1 MAKTGF
7 VIHNG
12 IKQIFTSGP
21 SSGNPVV
28 NGYAINGTLQG
39 PTVNYAQ
46 SFVVNSLETISAGG
60 RVWVR
65 KEEDQTKCAPDC
77 NAPTVSTLVKD
88 CSTNIFTVTSTN
100 VNATNSP
107 NTRVEVSTNNFAT
120 ILSTFNRSNSNG
132 TNNYN
137 IDLSNSGIVRGTTIY
152 FRLVNLC
159 SPTLSSSPSSI
170 VSDSCEVIPCCTP
183 TLNGVSID
191 GSTLYVGW
199 TLGAGSCLPVSAM
212 TVQTSTDQVTWT
224 SSTGSPTSPRTFG
237 IPTVTTYY
245 RVISNCLGGGTSAA
259 SNVLS
264 YGVAPPPPPP
274 PPPTT
279 VRLTWNVGLYGGYGD
294 GSFGISVNG
303 ISVVTSNVTDNS
315 YIDVPLNSEIFAY
328 VSAPSMYVEGN
339 MVPQFN
345 SHVYAVGP
353 NGDVIIRDNQPTN
366 PTAQI
371 SFTITGETSIY
382 ADASAFN
389 EGQPE
394 IN

>member
-107 NTRVEVSTNNFAT
+107 NTRIEVSTDNFAT

-170 VSDSCEVIPCCTP
+170 VSGSCEVVSCCTP

-191 GSTLYVGW
+191 GGVLYVGW
-199 TLGAGSCLPVSAM
+199 TLGAGSCLPVSAV
-212 TVQTSTDQVTWT
+212 TVQSSTDQITWT
-224 SSTGSPTSPRTFG
+224 GNTGSSTSPRTFG

-245 RVISNCLGGGTSAA
+245 RVVSNCLGGGTSAA

-264 YGVAPPPPPP
+264 YTVTPPPPPP
-274 PPPTT
+274 VATRQSLA
-279 VRLTWNVGLYGGYGD
+279 VSGGATAIEACTDYN
-294 GSFGISVNG
+294 SV
-303 ISVVTSNVTDNS
+303 S
-315 YIDVPLNSEIFAY
+315 PLNTKTIWFSDLEDFMDVATIYRA
-328 VSAPSMYVEGN
+328 ET
-339 MVPQFN
+339 
-345 SHVYAVGP
+345 
-353 NGDVIIRDNQPTN
+353 GDTKATKGWYSDGVTN
-366 PTAQI
+366 RYWSGTA
-371 SFTITGETSIY
+371 FTSLT
-382 ADASAFN
+382 ACR
-389 EGQPE
+389 Q
-394 IN
+394 